1 MRRLRIGIALAAA
14 FAAAAPQAQDYPV
27 KPIRIITAEAG
38 GGSYLVA
45 RVVAQA
51 LSQRLGRQAIVD
63 NRGLN
68 GAEIVAHAQPD
79 GYTLLSYGTSVWLS
93 PLMHKTAWD
102 PIADFAP
109 IVLTVVSPNVVV
121 VHPSLAVNSVK
132 ELIAY
137 AKARPGQLNYAS
149 GGAGATSLIAAELFK
164 NMAGVNIVCISY
176 KGNGPAVNDVIG
188 GQVQL
193 MFATAASASPHLKS
207 GRLRAIAVTSEKP
220 TRLFPDLPTVAAALP
235 GYESTPKWGM
245 FAPAKTPP
253 ALIARLNREVNTVL
267 ERDDVKERFFNL
279 GSETAGGTP
288 AQFGAA
294 IKSEMARIGK
304 LVKDAGIRE
313 E

>member
-1 MRRLRIGIALAAA
+1 MRMHMYIAALLAGAGMPQA
-14 FAAAAPQAQDYPV
+14 QAQDYPV

-38 GGSYLVA
+38 GGSDLVA
-45 RVVAQA
+45 RVIAQA
-51 LSQRLGRQAIVD
+51 LSTRLGKQAIVD

-93 PLMHKTAWD
+93 PLMRKTAWD
-102 PIADFAP
+102 PVADFAP
-109 IVLTVVSPNVVV
+109 ITLTVVSPNVVV
-121 VHPSLAVNSVK
+121 VNPSLAVNSVK

-137 AKARPGQLNYAS
+137 AKAKPGELNYAS
-149 GGAGATSLIAAELFK
+149 GGSGATSHLAAELFK
-164 NMAGVNIVCISY
+164 SVAGVNIMCISY
-176 KGNGPAVNDVIG
+176 KGNGPAVNDLIG

-220 TRLFPDLPTVAAALP
+220 TRLFPDLPTVAATLP

-253 ALIARLNREVNTVL
+253 ALIARLNLEIRRVL
-267 ERDDVKERFFNL
+267 ERDDVKEKFFNL
-279 GSETAGGTP
+279 GSETAGSTP
-288 AQFGAA
+288 EQFGAA
-294 IKSEMARIGK
+294 IKSEMARIAK